1 MRGLWVIVLTA
12 VLFPFLSPI
21 LSLGLEQEAFQ
32 KLGLAPE
39 PDPHPAPRF
48 QSSTLDGKKFGTD
61 EIQGKLVLLNF
72 WATWCPP
79 CRLEMPS
86 MEKLY
91 QEFKGDG
98 LEIVAVNFMEGEKA
112 IEPFIKEN
120 GFTFPV
126 LLDKKGEIAQSY
138 GVHAL
143 PVTFLIRRNGNLLA
157 KSIGYKDWHAEKM
170 RQFFISLLKDE
181 GMDSQPTQVKVKVQA
196 KTTSV
201 SNKGSIQNSRLF
213 LGVGVLILAL
223 GAFLLWIRRARFFS
237 K

>member
-1 MRGLWVIVLTA
+1 MKGYFAILLTA
-12 VLFPFLSPI
+12 ALFTLLSPSP
-21 LSLGLEQEAFQ
+21 SLGQWQEAFQ

-48 QSSTLDGKKFGTD
+48 QSTTPDGKKMGTD

-91 QEFKGDG
+91 QELKGEG
-98 LEIVAVNFMEGEKA
+98 LEIVAVNFMENEKPIRA
-112 IEPFIKEN
+112 FLKEN

-126 LLDKKGEIAQSY
+126 ILDKKGEIAQRY

-143 PVTFLIRRNGNLLA
+143 PVTFMIGRKGNLLA
-157 KSIGYKDWHAEKM
+157 KSIGYKDWHAQKT
-170 RQFFISLLKDE
+170 RKVFKSLLKDE
-181 GMDSQPTQVKVKVQA
+181 WVISQPIQA
-196 KTTSV
+196 KATSV
-201 SNKGSIQNSRLF
+201 SN
-213 LGVGVLILAL
+213 
-223 GAFLLWIRRARFFS
+223 IRMS
-237 K
+237 N